1 MTYSDKDAR
10 QKVFDR
16 LKAISRSH
24 FDQDSAQAFGAALL
38 EFERTVVE
46 KAESES
52 RRAKAMYEEGLLAVR
67 AATAKV
73 VEGYIEQVAALNI
86 EIRQLREAAERARP
100 DPVTHK

>member
-1 MTYSDKDAR
+1 MDEDKAHAVGR
-10 QKVFDR
+10 ALFDFQCQV
-16 LKAISRSH
+16 KSR
-24 FDQDSAQAFGAALL
+24 A
-38 EFERTVVE
+38 E
-46 KAESES
+46 AES
-52 RRAKAMYEEGLLAVR
+52 RKAKTMYEEGLLAVR